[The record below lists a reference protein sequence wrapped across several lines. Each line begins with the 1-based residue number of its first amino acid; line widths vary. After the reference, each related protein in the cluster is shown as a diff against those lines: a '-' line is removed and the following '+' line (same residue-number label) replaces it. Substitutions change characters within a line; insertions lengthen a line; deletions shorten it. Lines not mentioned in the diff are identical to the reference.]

1 MAKPLKATIEIS
13 AVDQASQVV
22 KKIGKEFDVFGKQLE
37 KTKSRVGSVFS
48 GVGAAGL
55 GALGG
60 GIGLGAIVGQAGE
73 FENALY
79 QTTKVTTDS
88 TESIKQKILELPA
101 SLGSSTDLTQ
111 GYYQVLSAGVT
122 DASMA
127 MDTLTTSAKLSAV
140 AGTTQGESIQAL
152 TKMMAGYRGEIDKV
166 STAADLL
173 LDIEELGQATVKEL
187 IPLIGDLSGLS
198 QTLGVNYKE
207 MAAAMA
213 LLTQTAGSPAQ
224 AATQLRALEIALIKP
239 TENMQ
244 KLLGAMG
251 YKNGQELM
259 AQNGLAGSLEL
270 IRAGA
275 QKSGMEVSKF
285 LESSEALIAFN
296 AIATGGF
303 GKYTEILSQVGTATG
318 RTEESFN
325 KFLEIFKGV
334 EATGIATFKNLSSI
348 VGDVFLPD
356 VKDALTEFSTYIS
369 NNTEQVRS
377 FATETQTSLSGIKDN
392 IASIIDV
399 WKSLPDDITGPAG
412 YGIVGGILFGKTGAV
427 LGLALSVAS
436 AVQNSIAGA
445 RAVAN
450 GQITFGEYAT
460 ANKQELDALLKRK
473 DPIAEA
479 QKKQQDEYN
488 KYVKRQYATTNRL
501 ELPAL
506 LINNKPAAEAQKK
519 QQGKANDNTNV
530 PRQNSAQPAQAALP
544 TLPKNFKPIGAK
556 SGGAGKADSA
566 MLYLKGI
573 NAEIEKM
580 LGTGE
585 SFDIK
590 LDKKL
595 DEIARSAKGA
605 GLSLAETKKIQ
616 EEYAQAANGERERN
630 QAKAID
636 EVDASIA
643 RMTGDLK
650 RARDIELTRE
660 IDELSK
666 KFTELGVPVDVATQ
680 KIDAFRSAKLK
691 ESSIRD
697 ASAAAQFYKELAQL
711 SGDFGASTEYNN
723 ELLKLQ
729 AENFRINAGV
739 SQEMADQWQRLMQ
752 LETARDPFSGLE
764 RGMRKYVADATDYA
778 SQFESAWSGAMSGF
792 EDAIVT
798 AVTTGKISFSDLA
811 NSILADM
818 TRMAA
823 KQALGGIMGGVTNIL
838 GSAFDAML
846 GGGGTTGVST
856 GIGSPSWINP
866 GMRHSGGQGSGPPY
880 YNSPLPMAMFA
891 SAPRLH
897 TGGGKLAPNE
907 YPAVL
912 LNSERVLNPAETR
925 AYNAAMAL
933 RPQPTLAPVQ
943 SSNPTVVNNFIITP
957 PSGYEAQE
965 ERKPNN
971 QGGEDIKIVFSR
983 MMAAEAGSYGSPL
996 NKSLRAQGLRTPV
1009 VRQG

>member
-60 GIGLGAIVGQAGE
+60 GIGFGALLGQAGE

-140 AGTTQGESIQAL
+140 AGTTQSESIQAL

-173 LDIEELGQATVKEL
+173 LDIEEFGQATVKEL

-270 IRAGA
+270 IRTGA

-392 IASIIDV
+392 IASVIDV

-445 RAVAN
+445 SAVAN
-450 GQITFGEYAT
+450 GQISFGEYAT
-460 ANKQELDALLKRK
+460 ANKQELEELLNRK
-473 DPIAEA
+473 DPVAEA
-479 QKKQQDEYN
+479 QKKQTQEWND
-488 KYVKRQYATTNRL
+488 YVKRAHAGFTNYDETSFRNANL
-501 ELPAL
+501 QRPASA
-506 LINNKPAAEAQKK
+506 PK
-519 QQGKANDNTNV
+519 QQTN
-530 PRQNSAQPAQAALP
+530 LP

-556 SGGAGKADSA
+556 SGGAGKAESA

-680 KIDAFRSAKLK
+680 KIDAFRAAKLK

-711 SGDFGASTEYNN
+711 SGDFGVSTEYNN

-823 KQALGGIMGGVTNIL
+823 KQALGGIMGGITNLL
-838 GSAFDAML
+838 GSAFGGMF
-846 GGGGTTGVST
+846 GGGGTTAGVST
-856 GIGSPSWINP
+856 GIGSPGWINP

-880 YNSPLPMAMFA
+880 YNFPLPMAMFTN
-891 SAPRLH
+891 APRLH

-933 RPQPTLAPVQ
+933 KPQPSFTPVQ
-943 SSNPTVVNNFIITP
+943 SPAPAVVNNFIITP